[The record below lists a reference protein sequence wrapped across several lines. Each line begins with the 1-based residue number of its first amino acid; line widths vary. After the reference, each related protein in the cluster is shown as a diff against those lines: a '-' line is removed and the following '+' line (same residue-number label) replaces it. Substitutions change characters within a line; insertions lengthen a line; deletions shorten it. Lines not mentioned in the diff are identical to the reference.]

1 MTKSIAAFL
10 MLSGSFAFA
19 EPAKLH
25 VSTDIVTWDKP
36 LTEAQCLD
44 KAKAAIVA
52 IDAKMTTVTASHA
65 WVGTKDSWVLAV
77 DCLQSYKLNGAY
89 VTVVYN
95 GAAVDDYTKV
105 KTALSKGL
113 GGKSEMIK

>member
-1 MTKSIAAFL
+1 MLKSIAVLPLLFAA
-10 MLSGSFAFA
+10 SAFA

-36 LTEAQCLD
+36 MTEAQCLE
-44 KAKAAIVA
+44 KGKAAIVA
-52 IDAKMTTVTASHA
+52 ADSSLATVTATHA
-65 WVGTKDSWVLAV
+65 WVGTKDSWVVSV

-89 VTVVYN
+89 VTVIYN
-95 GAAVDDYTKV
+95 GAKVDDYTKV